1 MMVVLV
7 VTWDFYSCC
16 IRCKNDEMSIFTFLS
31 SVAVDANGA
40 LSSCHVSG
48 GIRLIADDVGEPN
61 GEGAELLD
69 GVIPGFKLIW
79 CKIRQHLPLRIDD
92 LGAGTR
98 LLNLCQLLIGTALN
112 VFHGA
117 CRKDC

>member
-1 MMVVLV
+1 
-7 VTWDFYSCC
+7 
-16 IRCKNDEMSIFTFLS
+16 MSISTFLS

-48 GIRLIADDVGEPN
+48 GVRLILDDVGEPI
-61 GEGAELLD
+61 GEGAEFLG

-79 CKIRQHLPLRIDD
+79 CKVRQHLPLRIDD

-112 VFHGA
+112 VFHEA